1 MIILGNDK
9 DKFGYY
15 RVGDYKTYS
24 KVDAIELHTRNGI
37 HPHWNFNEE
46 FYSSYNWTM
55 EPTKN
60 LQELY
65 AARARQIRETYDHV
79 VLMCSGGADSTNVLN
94 SFVQNNI
101 QFDEILTYN
110 YWEADNNPE
119 SFFHAELTH
128 VMYPLIKK
136 LQEQG
141 IKFKHRDFDM
151 SPLVAS
157 ILTDRQY
164 RLERGYLSS
173 CFFGIGTV
181 CKSFVRD
188 HVEDYKKLSEQGK
201 KVVFVWASEKPR
213 VYFDGRYNIR
223 FSDVFDNAVNPRTQM
238 LQRENEYDE
247 LFYWSPEAVDIVCKQ
262 GHIIKNFFKKNKLA
276 LEEDVNSEKAVKLP
290 NIEMVFNNNDTQD
303 RLGYRFLIDKL
314 VYPDW
319 NTTTFSVG
327 KGNGPLISPF
337 DGVWNGDN
345 IFGQT
350 TQLLVQH
357 IKSLP
362 EYWLSNPKK
371 IHRGLKLCISPAYY
385 LE

>member
-1 MIILGNDK
+1 MIILGNNK

-24 KVDAIELHTRNGI
+24 KVDAIELHTRSGI

-46 FYSSYNWTM
+46 LYSSYNWTI

-157 ILTDRQY
+157 VLTDRQF

-223 FSDVFDNAVNPRTQM
+223 FLDVFDNAVNPRTQM

-262 GHIIKNFFKKNKLA
+262 GHIIKNFFKKK
-276 LEEDVNSEKAVKLP
+276 
-290 NIEMVFNNNDTQD
+290 
-303 RLGYRFLIDKL
+303 
-314 VYPDW
+314 
-319 NTTTFSVG
+319 
-327 KGNGPLISPF
+327 
-337 DGVWNGDN
+337 
-345 IFGQT
+345 
-350 TQLLVQH
+350 
-357 IKSLP
+357 
-362 EYWLSNPKK
+362 
-371 IHRGLKLCISPAYY
+371 
-385 LE
+385 